1 MKDKNNEEI
10 LKKEN
15 NFKNNLDNKA
25 KNQKIQKNND
35 SYNNVSKKSNITNQ
49 SKNIKNILFN
59 QIPTSASNQVITEEI
74 SSELNR
80 IFSKIMNNSNEE
92 EKENFIQINPKVTKV
107 TLTKFYPKSR
117 NFNKL
122 ELAKNFINSVR
133 NSRNNIN
140 KIKMMEQDKK
150 RDPFSNR
157 LNYSLKTKN
166 EENNPNQKKENI
178 EFNEIKKMYTN
189 VIKINSDKSLENYNN
204 NLINLIKQNK
214 YHNKNKEQIKLNYD
228 NYFKNNLVKSKSK
241 PNISHLNLNENKSG
255 NYTTINNQIEQ
266 LVEENNIIKQ
276 ENEFL
281 NKEIKRLNEYIRKQN
296 IKIQNYKNNKKIN
309 EEQIKYLLTLKD
321 SNIISHKEKDSLIEE
336 MKTNI
341 LLLQKEIN
349 DKKEEINSLYK
360 LLDSNNKENNFENK
374 KIFEDLKLTLASN
387 DNEKNENEKIKNLNI
402 KLQIKINELNEK
414 LKLKEEEINKVKNE
428 FENTFSNLDEMK
440 KDYENLF
447 KKYNEQNNSIEQ
459 IIKNKNSNKNLIKNT
474 SFINYNNNNK
484 IHKNPEQNIFKN
496 AMNNFNK
503 NKINKSCSNIR
514 FSNNNINT
522 FYKYRHE
529 TPIFLKRINSLINI
543 KGNDEDL
550 NFINNDENTTLK
562 ENRLNNKNK
571 MKNYSFES
579 KNNYNNLTNDFYN
592 NKTNNLFC
600 VEKYYNTMDNT
611 NQFIKNNITNINPA
625 EVNFTKNAIEHF
637 PVIYTLVGSN
647 IIGFNLLKKTFM
659 IIKPIDKT
667 ENIFY
672 KNIKI
677 LREDNILPTTINNSL
692 GFFMLINDLLF
703 FYSQTNNTLSI
714 LEKLNTNHCNGG
726 FISVDNELY
735 IISGMDTTF
744 CEFYS
749 PDSKQLYNLPSVN
762 FKRINSGICNIN
774 NEYIYSIFGRNSEN
788 TIERLNIGKD
798 WKGKKKWELLRVNI
812 ELTKNPKLYNL
823 QQFLSFYNNDNDIII
838 IGGYNYIK
846 NINNEILKYS
856 ISDNSI
862 QSIGILNLHSFY
874 INQIS
879 FIDNDLFAIYDANN
893 GLHFFNNDLENH
905 LVFNFHI

>member
-1 MKDKNNEEI
+1 
-10 LKKEN
+10 
-15 NFKNNLDNKA
+15 
-25 KNQKIQKNND
+25 
-35 SYNNVSKKSNITNQ
+35 
-49 SKNIKNILFN
+49 
-59 QIPTSASNQVITEEI
+59 
-74 SSELNR
+74 
-80 IFSKIMNNSNEE
+80 
-92 EKENFIQINPKVTKV
+92 
-107 TLTKFYPKSR
+107 
-117 NFNKL
+117 
-122 ELAKNFINSVR
+122 
-133 NSRNNIN
+133 
-140 KIKMMEQDKK
+140 
-150 RDPFSNR
+150 
-157 LNYSLKTKN
+157 
-166 EENNPNQKKENI
+166 
-178 EFNEIKKMYTN
+178 
-189 VIKINSDKSLENYNN
+189 
-204 NLINLIKQNK
+204 
-214 YHNKNKEQIKLNYD
+214 
-228 NYFKNNLVKSKSK
+228 
-241 PNISHLNLNENKSG
+241 
-255 NYTTINNQIEQ
+255 
-266 LVEENNIIKQ
+266 
-276 ENEFL
+276 
-281 NKEIKRLNEYIRKQN
+281 
-296 IKIQNYKNNKKIN
+296 
-309 EEQIKYLLTLKD
+309 
-321 SNIISHKEKDSLIEE
+321 
-336 MKTNI
+336 
-341 LLLQKEIN
+341 
-349 DKKEEINSLYK
+349 
-360 LLDSNNKENNFENK
+360 
-374 KIFEDLKLTLASN
+374 
-387 DNEKNENEKIKNLNI
+387 
-402 KLQIKINELNEK
+402 
-414 LKLKEEEINKVKNE
+414 
-428 FENTFSNLDEMK
+428 
-440 KDYENLF
+440 
-447 KKYNEQNNSIEQ
+447 
-459 IIKNKNSNKNLIKNT
+459 
-474 SFINYNNNNK
+474 
-484 IHKNPEQNIFKN
+484 
-496 AMNNFNK
+496 
-503 NKINKSCSNIR
+503 
-514 FSNNNINT
+514 
-522 FYKYRHE
+522 
-529 TPIFLKRINSLINI
+529 
-543 KGNDEDL
+543 
-550 NFINNDENTTLK
+550 
-562 ENRLNNKNK
+562 
-571 MKNYSFES
+571 
-579 KNNYNNLTNDFYN
+579 
-592 NKTNNLFC
+592 
-600 VEKYYNTMDNT
+600 MDNT